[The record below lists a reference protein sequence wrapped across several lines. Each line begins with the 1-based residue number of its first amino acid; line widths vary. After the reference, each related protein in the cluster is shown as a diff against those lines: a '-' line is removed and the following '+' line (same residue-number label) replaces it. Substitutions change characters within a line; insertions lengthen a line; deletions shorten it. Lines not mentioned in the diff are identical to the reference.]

1 MDTLLLFIGM
11 GLVWLLLII
20 LILAFFQGATR

>member
-1 MDTLLLFIGM
+1 MDTLLLFIAMVGC
-11 GLVWLLLII
+11 WLLLII

>member
-11 GLVWLLLII
+11 GLVWLLLVI
-20 LILAFFQGATR
+20 LGVAFFQGATR